1 MGLDMYL
8 HAETFTSK
16 EYFNPKFYKQIVE
29 DLPFTSTGS
38 AIVKIEVAYWRKSNQ
53 IHHWF
58 VQNVQSNEDDCR
70 SYNVSRQQL
79 EELLGLCKEVKADS
93 SLAAYL
99 LPSTDGFFFGSTEY
113 DEYYFNDIDE
123 TIEQLERILKEVP
136 KEWDFTYRSSW

>member
-8 HAETFTSK
+8 HAKTFTSK

-38 AIVKIEVAYWRKSNQ
+38 AIVAVEVAYWRKSNQ
-53 IHHWF
+53 IHNWF
-58 VQNVQSNEDDCR
+58 VQNVQFNKDDCNE
-70 SYNVSRQQL
+70 YNVSREKL

-123 TIEQLERILKEVP
+123 TIEQLERILKKVP